1 LDNEKGKKKTIEN
14 PPATEPQEFLTVS
27 EAAALLRVGRNA
39 LYEAI
44 QANTVPG
51 VVRIGR
57 LIRIRRGALKST

>member
-1 LDNEKGKKKTIEN
+1 MDNEKGKKKTIEN
-14 PPATEPQEFLTVS
+14 PPESEPLEFLTVS